1 LLFIKIYRKRKFMKK
16 EIMLINAVEAEEL
29 RIAFVSD
36 GALEGFHIDTI
47 SDEQMEGN
55 VYKGVVER
63 IEPSLQACFVNFGAD
78 KNGFL
83 PMDSIHPE
91 YYNEAVETSRER
103 PYPPIEKV
111 IDKGQEL
118 LVEVLKDMPGKKGA
132 HLTTYIS
139 LAGRFIVL
147 TPGRTINGVSKKI
160 ESEEERNRLKEIMN
174 NMKYPDGVGY
184 IIRTVAEGQN
194 KKDLSKDL
202 NRLLRLWKNIKKD
215 IAKLPPYT
223 LVHKEDDL
231 CLRTMR
237 DYYNSEV
244 SEVIVDDKD
253 TYSKIKEYMRIVS
266 PRDSSKV
273 KLYKEKR
280 PIFDNYGVEEQI
292 ESIYLSSVKLKSGG
306 SIVFGPTEALISI
319 DVNSGRAKSSKDV
332 ESMAFNTNLEAAVE
346 AARQLRLRDLG
357 GLVVIDFIDMRD
369 KKHIRAIEKTL
380 RDELKKDR
388 AKTDVAS
395 ISKFGLLELSRQRL
409 RPSIESKTYVTCDHC
424 QGRGTVIGPG
434 AAALSFMRRIQ
445 KGVVKDDVSTV
456 IATLPIEVADY
467 ILNKKRHELVELE
480 DRHSIS
486 IQIKGD
492 LSLPPG
498 GGNLEFKKD
507 ENGIK

>member
-1 LLFIKIYRKRKFMKK
+1 MKK
-16 EIMLINAVEAEEL
+16 EIMLINAVESEEL

-36 GALEGFHIDTI
+36 GMLEGFHIDTI
-47 SDEQMEGN
+47 SGEQMEGN

-83 PMDSIHPE
+83 PIDSIHPE
-91 YYNEAVETSRER
+91 YYKEAIETSRER

-139 LAGRFIVL
+139 LAGRYIVL

-174 NMKYPDGVGY
+174 NMKYPEGVGY

-266 PRDSSKV
+266 PRDSQKV
-273 KLYKEKR
+273 KLHKEKR

-319 DVNSGRAKSSKDV
+319 DVNSGRAKHSKDV
-332 ESMAFNTNLEAAVE
+332 ESMAINTNLEAAVE

-369 KKHIRAIEKTL
+369 KKHIRAVEKTL
-380 RDELKKDR
+380 REELKKDR

-424 QGRGTVIGPG
+424 QGRGTVIGQG

-445 KGVVKDDVSTV
+445 KGVLKGDISSV

-467 ILNKKRHELVELE
+467 IQNKKRHELVELE
-480 DRHSIS
+480 TRYNIS

-498 GGNLEFKKD
+498 GGNLEFKTD
-507 ENGIK
+507 ENGTK